1 MKKKHHVLRK
11 ILLLMLGT
19 ILILPVCGFFFFVYE
34 TKDANLNMSLFTG
47 SKNHVSFAIC
57 DSEGKNIDLE
67 MLGEEKQLNIQAVP
81 SYVKDAFIAIEDK
94 RFYSHPGVDF
104 KRIVGAT
111 IKNLKNRK
119 FSEGASTITQQL
131 IKNTHLSREKTIT
144 RKMKEIKLSLK
155 AEKVFS
161 KDKILEEYLSTI
173 YFGNGAYGLEN
184 ASILYFSKSAEQL
197 DLSEVALLA
206 GIINA
211 PRIYDPYTCQEN
223 CLKRRNLVLS
233 CMKEQGYISEQDYQK
248 NAKLTINVVKSD
260 TKPLKTIK
268 KCIISEVCDKLKI
281 TENQLK
287 NMSVKIK
294 SNIDF
299 AFQNEIDNLFLNPSI
314 IVNGEKGKPA
324 SVGVFVIDN
333 KTKNVISASGIT
345 NFNINQKRQPGS
357 IIKPILVYAPA
368 LENGQIYVE
377 SIVKDEPISI
387 DGYSPQNA
395 NKTFMGDVS
404 IRKAVEKSLNVP
416 AVKVLSNLGV
426 SKAKSFAKRLGIEF
440 DSADT
445 NLALALGGMTK
456 GVSLKQIADAYSCFA
471 SGGTYCPSSYVSE
484 ICSNSGEVLF
494 KEEKS
499 NKIAMKSSTAYL
511 ISDMLK
517 GVVKNGTARR
527 LSGFDFDVCAKT
539 GTVGVPSST
548 KNSDAYIACY
558 TTDHTIVCYY
568 GANSKSGNL
577 SSSVNGSSYPANLA
591 KEILK
596 ILYKNYSP
604 KNFEK
609 PNDVVSVDIDIRSLE
624 ENGTVSLALPQT
636 QNRYKK
642 SALFDSDNLPQY
654 FSEIDEFVPELSVQ
668 MEENQKPILTFDT
681 KEGLSFKLVRTCE
694 NKEEIIFNCIGNG
707 ENVSF
712 QDSSAPSLKICE
724 YQVFCYEES
733 ESSLNGKSK
742 VVKLMSY

>member
-47 SKNHVSFAIC
+47 SKNNVSFAIC
-57 DSEGKNIDLE
+57 DSEGKNVDLE
-67 MLGEEKQLNIQAVP
+67 MLGEEKQLNIDTVP
-81 SYVKDAFIAIEDK
+81 TFVKNAFIAIEDK
-94 RFYSHPGVDF
+94 RFYSHSGVDF

-111 IKNLKNRK
+111 IKNLKNKK

-173 YFGNGAYGLEN
+173 YFGNGAYGLES
-184 ASILYFSKSAEQL
+184 ASKLYFSKSASDL
-197 DLSEVALLA
+197 DLNEGALLA

-211 PRIYDPYTCQEN
+211 PRIYDPFINQEN
-223 CLKRRNLVLS
+223 CFKRRNLVLL
-233 CMKEQGYISEQDYQK
+233 CMKNQGYISEQEYQK
-248 NAKLTINVVKSD
+248 NAKMPINVVKSD
-260 TKPLKTIK
+260 IKPLKSIK

-287 NMSVKIK
+287 NMNIKIK

-299 AFQNEIDNLFLNPSI
+299 SLQKEIDNLLLNPLLM
-314 IVNGEKGKPA
+314 VNGENGKPA

-333 KTKNVISASGIT
+333 KTKNVVSLSGIM
-345 NFNINQKRQPGS
+345 NFNVNQKRQPGS

-368 LENGQIYVE
+368 LESGQIYVE
-377 SIVKDEPISI
+377 SIIKDEPISI

-416 AVKVLSNLGV
+416 AVKVLSNVGV
-426 SKAKSFAKRLGIEF
+426 SKAKKFAERLGIEF
-440 DSADT
+440 DNADT

-456 GVSLKQIADAYSCFA
+456 GLTIKQIADAYSCFA
-471 SGGTYCPSSYVSE
+471 SGGVFCSSSYVSE
-484 ICSNSGEVLF
+484 ICSSSGDVLF
-494 KEEKS
+494 KEDKTK
-499 NKIAMKSSTAYL
+499 NVAMKPSTAFL

-548 KNSDAYIACY
+548 ANSDTYVACY

-568 GANSKSGNL
+568 GANAKSGNL
-577 SSSVNGSSYPANLA
+577 PSSVNGSSYPSNLA

-596 ILYKNYSP
+596 ILYKNNTP

-609 PNDVVSVDIDIRSLE
+609 PNDVVSVDIDVRSLE
-624 ENGTVSLALPQT
+624 KGTVSLALPQT

-654 FSEIDEFVPELSVQ
+654 SSALDEFVPELSVQ

-681 KEGLSFKLVRTCE
+681 KEGVNFKLVRTCE
-694 NKEEIIFNCIGNG
+694 NKQEIIFNCMGNG
-707 ENVSF
+707 ENTSF

-724 YQVFCYEES
+724 YQVYSSGES
-733 ESSLNGKSK
+733 VSSVNGKSN
-742 VVKLMSY
+742 VVKLMSC